1 MLTAAGIALATGA
14 PVVAAEPRKETL
26 MTLHATG
33 AFDVK
38 ITPQDAPDQAA
49 GATLGRMQVEKIF
62 HGDLAATGRG
72 QMLTF
77 GADEVKGSAVYVLI
91 ERVTGTLGGRAG
103 GFVLYHVASM
113 DRGQPS
119 MSIRVAP
126 DSGSGELKGLTG
138 ELTIRIEP
146 GGAHFYDFAYSLS
159 A

>member
-1 MLTAAGIALATGA
+1 
-14 PVVAAEPRKETL
+14 
-26 MTLHATG
+26 MTQHATG
-33 AFDVK
+33 PFDVT
-38 ITPQDAPDQAA
+38 ITPQESLDQAA
-49 GATLGRMQVEKIF
+49 SVTVGRMLVEKVF

-72 QMLTF
+72 QMLTA

-91 ERVTGTLGGRAG
+91 ERVTGTLGGKSGA
-103 GFVLYHVASM
+103 FVLYHCATM

-146 GGAHFYDFAYSLS
+146 DGKHVYDFAYSLP

>member
-1 MLTAAGIALATGA
+1 MTLNATG
-14 PVVAAEPRKETL
+14 P
-26 MTLHATG
+26 
-33 AFDVK
+33 FDVK
-38 ITPQDAPDQAA
+38 ITPQDQPDQAA
-49 GATLGRMQVEKIF
+49 GTSLGRMLVEKTF
-62 HGDLAATGRG
+62 HGDLAGAGRG

-91 ERVTGTLGGRAG
+91 ERVTGTLGGKAG
-103 GFVLYHVASM
+103 AFVLHHSAVM

-138 ELTIRIEP
+138 DLTIRIEP
-146 GGAHFYDFAYSLS
+146 GGAHFYDFAYSLP